1 MKRIVSISLGS
12 SSRDHRAEV
21 EFCGETIVVERI
33 GTDGD
38 LEKAIALIKTLDGQ
52 VAAFGMG
59 GIDLYLV
66 AGERRYLIRDAARIA
81 KAARLTPILDGSGL
95 KNTLERRVVHYLA
108 ERLGIELP
116 GKRVL
121 MVSAVDRFGMAEA
134 FDAAGC
140 RMVFGDLLFALGI
153 PIPLHTL
160 KGLQRIANA
169 ALPVI
174 TRLPFTMLYPTGSK
188 QEENSPKYT
197 EFFAEADI
205 IAGDFLYIKKYMP
218 PSIAGKILVTNTV
231 TAADIAE
238 LGRRGAAMLVTSTP
252 EFGGRSFGT
261 NVIEALL
268 VACSGKRPTEL
279 TEADYLELL
288 ERLHFEPRVV
298 RFDAH

>member
-21 EFCGETIVVERI
+21 EFCGEKLVVERI

-38 LEKAIALIKTLDGQ
+38 LEKAIGLIKSLDGQ

-66 AGERRYLIRDAARIA
+66 AGEKRYVIRDAARIA
-81 KAARLTPILDGSGL
+81 KAARQTPIMDGSGL
-95 KNTLERRVVHYLA
+95 KNTLERRVVQYLA
-108 ERLGIELP
+108 ERLGVSLP
-116 GKRVL
+116 EKRVL

-153 PIPLHTL
+153 PIPLRTL
-160 KGLQRIANA
+160 KGLRRIANA

-188 QEENSPKYT
+188 QEENSPKYRA
-197 EFFAEADI
+197 FFEEADI

-218 PSIAGKILVTNTV
+218 PSLQGKIIVTNTV
-231 TAADIAE
+231 TAADLAE
-238 LGRRGAAMLVTSTP
+238 LKRRGAAMLVTSTP

-268 VACSGKRPTEL
+268 VSCSGKRPAEL

-288 ERLHFEPRVV
+288 DRLHFEPRVV
-298 RFDAH
+298 RFG